1 MSQADNT
8 LWINARL
15 ATCDPANPAPYGVLD
30 GYAMW
35 VKNGRIHTILPQA
48 DALAAFAATGD
59 IIDAKG
65 AWITPGFI
73 DCHTHL
79 VYGGNRAA
87 EWEKRLNG
95 VPYQQIAAEGGGIL
109 STVRAT
115 RRLDEDE
122 LALASLPRLKALMQE
137 GVTTLESK
145 SGYGLTLD
153 DELKQ
158 LRAAQRLAAAL
169 PVEITPTLLSAHALP
184 PEFAGNADG
193 YIDYVCQ
200 HILPAAAQEKL
211 AEAVDV
217 FCEGVGFSPAQTRR
231 VFEAARAH
239 GLQVK
244 GHVEQLSN
252 LHGAALVAE
261 FGGLSADHIEYLDDA
276 GVAALATAGTVAVLL
291 PGAFYFLRETQK
303 PPVEKL
309 RAAGVAMA
317 VSTDLNPG
325 TSPFAS
331 IRLAMNQACVLFGL
345 TPEEALLGTTRHAAQ
360 ALGRGETHGQLANGF
375 VADFLVWD
383 IEHPAELAYSVGV
396 PQLKTRVFR
405 GVAQA
410 ASR

>member
-1 MSQADNT
+1 MSRPDQS
-8 LWINARL
+8 LWINVRL
-15 ATCDPANPAPYGVLD
+15 ATCDAANPAPYGALEGHALWLKD
-30 GYAMW
+30 
-35 VKNGRIHTILPQA
+35 GRIHAVLPQDSALRAFA
-48 DALAAFAATGD
+48 DAGE
-59 IIDAKG
+59 IIDGKG
-65 AWITPGFI
+65 RWLTPGFI

-87 EWEKRLNG
+87 EWEKRLTG
-95 VPYQQIAAEGGGIL
+95 VPYQQIAAEGGGII

-122 LALASLPRLKALMQE
+122 LALVSLPRLKALMKE
-137 GVTTLESK
+137 GVTTIEMK
-145 SGYGLTLD
+145 SGYGLTLS

-158 LRAAQRLAAAL
+158 LRAARRLEAAL
-169 PVEITPTLLSAHALP
+169 PVEVATTLLSAHALP

-193 YIDYVCQ
+193 YIDHVCEV
-200 HILPAAAQEKL
+200 IIPAAAQEGL

-231 VFEAARAH
+231 VFDAAQAH
-239 GLQVK
+239 GLKVK

-276 GVAALATAGTVAVLL
+276 GVAALAASGTVAVLL
-291 PGAFYFLRETQK
+291 PGAYYFLRETQK
-303 PPVEKL
+303 PPVDKL
-309 RAAGVAMA
+309 RAAKVAMA

-345 TPEEALLGTTRHAAQ
+345 TPEEALLGTTRHAAK
-360 ALGRGETHGQLANGF
+360 ALGRGKTHGQLAAGY
-375 VADFLVWD
+375 VADLLLWD
-383 IEHPAELAYSVGV
+383 IEHPAEIVYGLGTN
-396 PQLKTRVFR
+396 PLTRRVFR
-405 GVAQA
+405 GVVQHEG
-410 ASR
+410 